1 MIYLLRH
8 GEIPGSRPR
17 RFVGQRDLS
26 LTPRGRAQA
35 AWWRDQ
41 LAEVEFETVFASDL
55 SRCRQTA
62 EIITGGREF
71 QVTPALREISLGQWE
86 EMLVEQV
93 REDFPGEYEK
103 RGSDIAKHR
112 PAGGESF
119 ADLAARAVPALEEIS
134 AGVNGDALV
143 VAHAGVNRVILCHA
157 LGLELDRLFNIE
169 LNYCSLNL
177 LEHTAKGWVV
187 HGVNLRPEVD

>member
-8 GEIPGSRPR
+8 GEIPSSRPR

-35 AWWRDQ
+35 ASWRDK
-41 LAEVEFETVFASDL
+41 LAEVEFEAVFASDL

-62 EIITGGREF
+62 EIVTGGRKYKL
-71 QVTPALREISLGQWE
+71 VPALREISLGQWE

-93 REDFPGEYEK
+93 RTSFPGEYEK
-103 RGSDIAKHR
+103 RGNDIVNHR

-119 ADLAARAVPALEEIS
+119 ADLATRAVPALEEIS
-134 AGVNGDALV
+134 AGINGDALV

-157 LGLELDRLFNIE
+157 LGLELDKLFNIE

-177 LEHTAKGWVV
+177 LERTAEGWVV